1 MARKKQ
7 ESLAGELLIA
17 VGGLIRRIRSL
28 APPETHGLTWTQQSV
43 LWRLEKDG
51 PATIAALARAESLK
65 PQSMGTAVAGLEALG
80 LVERKAHPTDGR
92 QVNIRLT
99 AKGSSLRRTAKDAKQ
114 DWLAQA
120 IAELG
125 KRDQAALGAACGAI
139 QRLAE
144 SGAEPRLR

>member
-1 MARKKQ
+1 MPRKSQ

-17 VGGLIRRIRSL
+17 VGGLIRRIRAL
-28 APPETHGLTWTQQSV
+28 APPESQSLTCTQQSV

-51 PATIAALARAESLK
+51 PATIAALARAENLK
-65 PQSMGTAVAGLEALG
+65 PQSMGTAIAGLESAG

-99 AKGSSLRRTAKDAKQ
+99 ASGLSLRKTTKDAKQ

-120 IAELG
+120 IAKLD
-125 KRDQAALGAACGAI
+125 KRDQAALETACGAMR
-139 QRLAE
+139 RLTE
-144 SGAEPRLR
+144 LH

>member
-1 MARKKQ
+1 MPRKSQ

-17 VGGLIRRIRSL
+17 VGGLIRRIRAL
-28 APPETHGLTWTQQSV
+28 APPESQSLTWTQQSV

-51 PATIAALARAESLK
+51 PATIAALARAENLK
-65 PQSMGTAVAGLEALG
+65 PQSMGTAIAGLESAG

-99 AKGSSLRRTAKDAKQ
+99 ASGLSLRKTTKDAKQ

-120 IAELG
+120 IAKLD
-125 KRDQAALGAACGAI
+125 KRDQAALETACGAMR
-139 QRLAE
+139 RLTE
-144 SGAEPRLR
+144 LH

>member
-1 MARKKQ
+1 MPRKSQ
-7 ESLAGELLIA
+7 DSLAGELLIA

-28 APPETHGLTWTQQSV
+28 APPETHLLTWTQQSV

-65 PQSMGTAVAGLEALG
+65 PQSMGTAVAGLESAG

-92 QVNIRLT
+92 QVNIKLT
-99 AKGSSLRRTAKDAKQ
+99 VKGLSLRKTTKDAKQ

-120 IAELG
+120 IAKLD
-125 KRDQAALGAACGAI
+125 KQDQAALETACGTI
-139 QRLAE
+139 QRLTAIK
-144 SGAEPRLR
+144 